1 MIYQFDSRVR
11 YSEVDMDKKLT
22 LPSILNYFQDC
33 SSFHSEYLGVGIDYL
48 KDRQCAWVLSA
59 WQIVLGNVPVF
70 GQKVT
75 VQTWPYAFKGF
86 LGFRNFCL
94 RDEQGEK
101 LAWAN
106 SIWTY
111 VDLKTGHPA
120 RVSKRE
126 AEVYVSEER
135 LEMDYAPRKISIPA
149 EKVQK
154 ESFPV
159 VRHYLDTNHH
169 VNNGQYV
176 QMAMEFLPENF
187 QIGQMRAEYKK
198 AALLGDVIVPYVAQ
212 TDEVC
217 TVLLCGEGET
227 TYAVVE
233 FTKKKGNSEGAE
245 QL

>member
-1 MIYQFDSRVR
+1 
-11 YSEVDMDKKLT
+11 
-22 LPSILNYFQDC
+22 
-33 SSFHSEYLGVGIDYL
+33 
-48 KDRQCAWVLSA
+48 
-59 WQIVLGNVPVF
+59 
-70 GQKVT
+70 
-75 VQTWPYAFKGF
+75 
-86 LGFRNFCL
+86 
-94 RDEQGEK
+94 
-101 LAWAN
+101 
-106 SIWTY
+106 
-111 VDLKTGHPA
+111 
-120 RVSKRE
+120 
-126 AEVYVSEER
+126 
-135 LEMDYAPRKISIPA
+135 MDYAPRKISIPA
-149 EKVQK
+149 EKAQK

-233 FTKKKGNSEGAE
+233 FTKKKGNGEGTE